1 MAAEPNL
8 YWNLRRY
15 RSRNYSKARDLTQ
28 FCLSN
33 DFKPHSQ
40 KGGGERFRILISTCD
55 DLPMSAESQL
65 RQLQMQDDASLR
77 ADVRALG
84 ELLGQSLIRQ
94 EGKALFDLVERV
106 RAAVRSGSAEAELK
120 SVNVEQAE
128 QLVRAFSTYFHL
140 ANVAEQVH
148 RSRVLAKER
157 EESGSWIAQAIG
169 KIEKA
174 RESGYEFTVDDLKNW
189 LDGFSVRPVFT
200 AHPTEASRRSVL
212 NKLAL
217 ISDLLETANS
227 KRKESRLSEAIDL
240 LWQTDELRVERP
252 LVIDEA
258 VNALY
263 YLDDLF
269 RFTIPEVLEE
279 FANEISKLGVEIPPN
294 AKPLSFGTWIGGDRD
309 GNPNVTPDV
318 TRETIVVQVGHA
330 IRVITEAMSK
340 LRQSLSVSTRI
351 IEVSDELRE
360 SVEKDLANIPEFEPR
375 YRRLNAREP
384 YRLKTTAIVHKLEL
398 TRKRHAAGAPHVP
411 GRDYDNTQEL
421 LDDLYVMRDSLLRNR
436 GELIA
441 HGELERVI
449 RVVNAFGLIH
459 ATMDVREHSQMHHAA
474 ISNFGI
480 DSNYPNLSPEQ
491 RFDILISELSTSAL
505 RAPKGLD
512 TQSAKTLDTFKAIH
526 ELITQFGPEVIE
538 TYIISM
544 TKSPADVIAAVV
556 LAKEAGLIDIQ
567 NNVAKIGFVPLLET
581 VAELR
586 AADSILDKLLSNPI
600 YRKLISLRDDVQ
612 EVMLGYSDSNKDAGI
627 ATSQWE
633 IHQAQRRLRD
643 TAMKYGVKLRLFHGR
658 GGSVGR
664 GGGPTY
670 DALIALPWGSLDGQ
684 IKMTEQGEVISDK
697 YSIPMLARENVE
709 LTLAAALEATVLNRG
724 PRQPKEALTKWND
737 CMETISENAFQR
749 YRGLVTHPDLPSYFY
764 ASTPVEQLGD
774 MFLGSRPSRRQGAN
788 DGIENLRAIPWV
800 FGWTQSR
807 QIVPGWYGVGSG
819 LKAAR
824 ESGKASV
831 LKEMLSDWHF
841 FKTFISNVEM
851 TMAKTDM
858 KMAEHYVK
866 TLVPVELH
874 HFFHDIKAEFELT
887 SREINELRGNDNLLG
902 DQPLLART
910 LQIRDQYLAPLHM
923 MQVNLLERVRQAGES
938 SDPSLRRA
946 LLLTINGVALGL
958 RNTG

>member
-1 MAAEPNL
+1 
-8 YWNLRRY
+8 
-15 RSRNYSKARDLTQ
+15 
-28 FCLSN
+28 
-33 DFKPHSQ
+33 
-40 KGGGERFRILISTCD
+40 
-55 DLPMSAESQL
+55 MSAESQL

-77 ADVRALG
+77 SDVRGLG
-84 ELLGQSLIRQ
+84 ELLGKSLIRQ
-94 EGKALFDLVERV
+94 EGKDLFDLVEKV
-106 RAAVRSGSAEAELK
+106 RAAVRSGHGESELK
-120 SVNVEQAE
+120 NVSVDQAV

-148 RSRVLAKER
+148 RSRVLENKRA
-157 EESGSWIAQAIG
+157 ESGSWIAQAVD
-169 KIEKA
+169 KIEAAKK
-174 RESGYEFTVDDLKNW
+174 SGIEFKLEDLKDW
-189 LDGFSVRPVFT
+189 LADFSVRPVFT

-212 NKLAL
+212 SKLAL
-217 ISDLLETANS
+217 ISDLLEAPAS
-227 KRKESRLSEAIDL
+227 RVRDARLSEAIDL

-269 RFTIPEVLEE
+269 RLTVPEVLDD
-279 FANEISKLGVEIPPN
+279 FATEVARLGVTISPT

-330 IRVITEAMSK
+330 IRVISEAMSK

-351 IEVSDELRE
+351 INVSQELKD
-360 SVEKDLANIPEFEPR
+360 SVEKDLSNIPEFEAR

-411 GRDYDNTQEL
+411 GRDYANTDEL
-421 LDDLYVMRDSLLRNR
+421 LADLNLMRDSLLENH

-441 HGELERVI
+441 RGELERII
-449 RVVNAFGLIH
+449 RTVTAFGLIH

-474 ISNFGI
+474 LANFGI
-480 DSNYPNLSPEQ
+480 AEDYANQEPEK
-491 RFDILISELSTSAL
+491 RFDLLISELESQTL
-505 RAPKGLD
+505 RAPKNLD
-512 TQSAKTLDTFKAIH
+512 AQSAKTLDTFRAIN
-526 ELITQFGPEVIE
+526 ELIAQFGPEVIE

-544 TKSPADVIAAVV
+544 TKQPEDLLAAAV
-556 LAKEAGLIDIQ
+556 LAKEAGLIDIKAG
-567 NNVAKIGFVPLLET
+567 VAKIGFAPLLET

-586 AADSILDKLLSNPI
+586 AADVILEKLLANPT
-600 YRKLISLRDDVQ
+600 YRKLVSLRNDEQ

-643 TAMKYGVKLRLFHGR
+643 VAMKHGVKLRLFHGR

-697 YSIPMLARENVE
+697 YSIPTLARENVE

-724 PRQPKEALTKWND
+724 PRQSEEHLRQWNE
-737 CMETISENAFQR
+737 CMELISENSFQK
-749 YRGLVTHPDLPSYFY
+749 YRNLVSHQDLPAYFY
-764 ASTPVEQLGD
+764 SSTPVEQLGD

-807 QIVPGWYGVGSG
+807 QIVPGWYGVGTG

-824 ESGKASV
+824 EAGKTNV
-831 LKEMLSDWHF
+831 LKQMLEDWHF
-841 FKTFISNVEM
+841 FKTFVSNVEM

-858 KMAEHYVK
+858 KMAEHYVN
-866 TLVPVELH
+866 TLVPTELR
-874 HFFHDIKAEFELT
+874 HFFSDIKAEFELT
-887 SREINELRGNDNLLG
+887 SQEINALRGNQDLLG

-923 MQVNLLERVRQAGES
+923 LQVNLLERVRAAGDDA
-938 SDPSLRRA
+938 DPLLRRA